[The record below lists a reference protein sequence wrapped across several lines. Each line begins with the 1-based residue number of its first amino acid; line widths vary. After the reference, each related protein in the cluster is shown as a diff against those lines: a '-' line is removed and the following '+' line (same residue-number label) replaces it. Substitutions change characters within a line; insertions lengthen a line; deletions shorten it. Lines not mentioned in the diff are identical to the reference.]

1 MKTNHPPDSLDAVP
15 SVDDKPPVLGSWRA
29 LYLLLVGAL
38 AVQVLLYALLTRAY
52 SS

>member
-1 MKTNHPPDSLDAVP
+1 MKTSHSPDPEDAASP
-15 SVDDKPPVLGSWRA
+15 VDEKPPVLGSWRA

-52 SS
+52 S